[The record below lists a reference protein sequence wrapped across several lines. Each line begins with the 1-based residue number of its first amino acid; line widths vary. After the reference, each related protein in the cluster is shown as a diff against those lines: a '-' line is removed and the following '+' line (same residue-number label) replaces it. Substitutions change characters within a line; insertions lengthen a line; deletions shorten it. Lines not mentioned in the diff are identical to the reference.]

1 LNKLALSTSKRHA
14 AQIVASTAAF
24 AYGFAVH
31 PATAR

>member
-1 LNKLALSTSKRHA
+1 LNKLALLTSKRHA
-14 AQIVASTAAF
+14 AQIVARDAAF